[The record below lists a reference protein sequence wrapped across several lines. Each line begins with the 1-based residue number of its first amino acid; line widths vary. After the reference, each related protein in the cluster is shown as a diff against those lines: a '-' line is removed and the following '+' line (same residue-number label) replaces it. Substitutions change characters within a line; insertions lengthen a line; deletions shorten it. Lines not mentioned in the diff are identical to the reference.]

1 MRNRKL
7 IIIISGEIACGKSSI
22 CEGLEKKY
30 KFKTFSTRE
39 VLEDC
44 YKKEFKVKTIEDR
57 SVLQSYGEQKD
68 KTTNGSWVLD
78 ELSSLLISENRV
90 IIDSARIPE
99 QIAAFRRS
107 YADSVY
113 HIYLKCPTEI
123 RFNRFSERG
132 RKSDK
137 FKNAKEA
144 EEKFK
149 LYSKDK
155 TESKVK
161 DLEKISDLVVHTAD
175 STVPEDHVVRVGAFL
190 RLLPSIHM
198 KNVDVVIGGQF
209 GSEGKGQVAA
219 YLAPEYD
226 CLVRVGGPNAGHKV
240 FNNPSPD
247 VFHLIPSGANKNKE
261 SKLVIGPGA
270 VISEKVILNEIKKFE
285 ITAERLVI
293 DENATIISDE
303 DVQIEEELDKIGSTK
318 QGVGAATAN
327 NLFYNRLNANDSFK
341 AKHNSALKGF
351 IGNASSVYEEMNL
364 ANKKIL
370 LEGTQGTFLS
380 IHHGLYPHVTSRE
393 TSAGGC
399 LAEAGLGFGKVR
411 KVVMVVRR
419 YPIRVQNPAGGSSGE
434 FLSNEISL
442 EEISKRSGH
451 PLPDMQKIEKT
462 TTTKKDRRI
471 AEFNWRLFRKACE
484 LNTPTDIAFTFSD
497 YISYQNQKARRY
509 NQLTPETM
517 RFIEELERCSEV
529 PVSLIATRFS
539 YRAIIDKRNWI

>member
-22 CEGLEKKY
+22 CAGLEKNY
-30 KFKTFSTRE
+30 GFKTFSTRE
-39 VLEDC
+39 VLENFYLAENKGKYPD
-44 YKKEFKVKTIEDR
+44 DR
-57 SVLQSYGEQKD
+57 SLLQKFGEAQD
-68 KTTNGSWVLD
+68 KKTDGGWVLD
-78 ELSSLLISENRV
+78 ELHNRLIPENRV
-90 IIDSARIPE
+90 IIDSARISQ
-99 QIAAFRRS
+99 QIAAFRKA
-107 YADSVY
+107 YGDAVY
-113 HIYLKCPTEI
+113 HIHLKCPTDVRLK
-123 RFNRFSERG
+123 RFVERG

-137 FKNAKEA
+137 FKTEA
-144 EEKFK
+144 EAVEKFEF
-149 LYSKDK
+149 YSKDK
-155 TESKVK
+155 TELQVK

-175 STVPEDHVVRVGAFL
+175 TTIPEDHVVRISAFL

-198 KNVDVVIGGQF
+198 QNVDVVVGGQF

-240 FNNPSPD
+240 YNDPSPD
-247 VFHLIPSGANKNKE
+247 VFHIIPSGANKNKE
-261 SKLVIGPGA
+261 SKLIIGPGA
-270 VISEKVILNEIKKFE
+270 VISAEVILNEIKKFG
-285 ITAERLVI
+285 INSDRLTI
-293 DENATIISDE
+293 DENATIITSD
-303 DVQIEEELDKIGSTK
+303 DIKIEEELDNIGSTK

-327 NLFYNRLNANDSFK
+327 NLFINRLNANSNFK
-341 AKHNSALKGF
+341 AKNNQLLKGYV
-351 IGNASSVYEEMNL
+351 GNASSVYEEMNL
-364 ANKKIL
+364 TNKKIL

-380 IHHGLYPHVTSRE
+380 IHHGMYPYVTSRE

-419 YPIRVQNPAGGSSGE
+419 YPIRVQNPEGGTSGD
-434 FLSNEISL
+434 FLSKEISL
-442 EEISKRSGH
+442 EEISERSGH
-451 PLPDMQKIEKT
+451 PLAEMQKIEKT
-462 TTTKKDRRI
+462 STTNKDRRI

-497 YISYQNQKARRY
+497 YVSYENQKARRY

-539 YRAIIDKRNWI
+539 YRSIIDKRNWI